1 MLCHVCVGV
10 ALLTSVALSGDGQSL
25 YIAGSSYDFFG
36 LDAVTRLP
44 KWPVD
49 IQSRSAYMVEAK
61 VSEPTNVP
69 GVVYI
74 IEVRNYMDNQDELV
88 SCKAL
93 CPCSVA
99 VMEKGILLTPMPYQ
113 HFVFSF
119 NT

>member
-1 MLCHVCVGV
+1 MLYHVCVGV